1 MLTSSTFYADIVSFF
16 VTRKCQKIQNI
27 DEKVNFEEYLDVF
40 WTTWEISW
48 KKTWKFQ
55 FSGKMWL
62 TIILK
67 ITKNKAL
74 HSL

>member
-27 DEKVNFEEYLDVF
+27 DEKVKFEEEYLDVF

-48 KKTWKFQ
+48 KKTWKF
-55 FSGKMWL
+55 
-62 TIILK
+62 
-67 ITKNKAL
+67 
-74 HSL
+74 